1 MASQN
6 VGMAWRPRRLGVG
19 SFDFTIEFAG
29 QSPLKFDI
37 FELQSDEHRKIG
49 LVTSFW
55 LRVSVRYCSQ
65 STMVL
70 TKRAQLH
77 YNGSSSTVKGV
88 NVDFSTSCSNTN
100 KASLRFSIGFILFH
114 ISRRINLSVRFFFQ
128 FSKIF
133 SSSSPGACQSQ
144 KKNIK

>member
-55 LRVSVRYCSQ
+55 LRVSVRFA
-65 STMVL
+65 
-70 TKRAQLH
+70 TKISNMQVGKQEKSKCVFWFFIKKLLLNKLWIFRI
-77 YNGSSSTVKGV
+77 S
-88 NVDFSTSCSNTN
+88 NV
-100 KASLRFSIGFILFH
+100 
-114 ISRRINLSVRFFFQ
+114 
-128 FSKIF
+128 
-133 SSSSPGACQSQ
+133 
-144 KKNIK
+144 